1 MWRRD
6 DAKPADAPKQASPS
20 AQTTTKDESGKTTRQ
35 EGKVPGDKGGEGAL
49 KATGDAAKGQATA
62 PQATAPQAT
71 APQATQPSASMWQ
84 PAPPMA
90 GMRVPAE
97 KEEPG
102 HRIGQILEPALWMVG
117 ALLFSAVV
125 LMLVQAWRK
134 RALAARDSLHEQLAQ
149 FREAYQ
155 KGEMSKEEYH
165 RVHALLTGRLREKM
179 QAERLSQNPAG
190 GQGIPP
196 AETGPASEE
205 KPAQDNGQA

>member
-1 MWRRD
+1 RRD
-6 DAKPADAPKQASPS
+6 DAKPADPPKQATPS
-20 AQTTTKDESGKTTRQ
+20 AQTTTKNESGTTTRQ
-35 EGKVPGDKGGEGAL
+35 EGKASGDKGDGAL
-49 KATGDAAKGQATA
+49 KATGEAAKGQATA

-71 APQATQPSASMWQ
+71 APQATQPAAPMWQ
-84 PAPPMA
+84 PAPPLA

-155 KGEMSKEEYH
+155 KGEMSKDEYH

-179 QAERLSQNPAG
+179 QAEQLSKNPAADPAV
-190 GQGIPP
+190 PP
-196 AETGPASEE
+196 PETGPASEE
-205 KPAQDNGQA
+205 KPAQDNGQV